1 MKITRRSKYRNVR
14 TTVGGITFA
23 SKREAAR
30 WQELQLMQKAGAII
44 GLTRKTRWAIVVN
57 GLLVCEYWPDAEYR
71 EGGILVVEDTKGYR
85 NKLYALKAKLMQ
97 AVHGITIREVK

>member
-1 MKITRRSKYRNVR
+1 MRLRRHKFAAVR
-14 TTVGGITFA
+14 TVVDGITFP

-30 WQELQLMQKAGAII
+30 WRELKLLERAGAI
-44 GLTRKTRWAIVVN
+44 TRLERGTRWPIVVN
-57 GLLVCEYWPDAEYR
+57 EVLVCEYWPDAEYR

-85 NKLYALKAKLMQ
+85 NPLYKLKAKLMQ